1 MRGNLKILA
10 MMTAVWIGVM
20 GYVVTTR
27 AAAQCCASTTAGAA
41 AQQGGQRAGG
51 QRAGGQRGQQGLPR
65 ALRMS

>member
-27 AAAQCCASTTAGAA
+27 AQRRNAVPQPPAGAA

-51 QRAGGQRGQQGLPR
+51 QHGQQGLPR